1 MPKNPYTPGYD
12 SIPPVFTGRDKEIQT
27 FLSTL
32 SSLSKKKSHPQ
43 DIVVWGPSG
52 NGKTALMNWVS
63 RYWRIE
69 AGLRRKQVRLV
80 RVFCT
85 VTSSNNLRNLE
96 FELLDGHLTYEGTID
111 EVAKRLATQNRRRG
125 VLLMVDEAH
134 HLSPLGLEFIL
145 QVAHRVRKAGAAFN
159 FVLCGSLGLKDLLN
173 NRLDVHSDVVSLLRL
188 ARLDFPATEKALLQP
203 LSNEGF
209 SFDLTEETRDR
220 MVGMTLG
227 HPHFI
232 QCLGDELYRIATQW
246 NANTVD
252 ARLLSAVTPFFHQRV
267 YSMLDGYLSSLE
279 ASELQFLAFDIAE
292 LFEIRDPPLPSHVI
306 ESWVLSRNCLADLAA
321 GLRAFRKLGYMWER
335 IDGQHE
341 PALPY
346 FMEYVLCAMHW
357 TRHAVRYRMSRMQ
370 MVRLSNSVF

>member
-1 MPKNPYTPGYD
+1 MPSSPYTPGYNA
-12 SIPPVFTGRDKEIQT
+12 IPPVFAGRDKEIQT

-32 SSLSKKKSHPQ
+32 SSLNKRKSHPQ
-43 DIVVWGPSG
+43 DIVVCGPSG

-63 RYWRIE
+63 RYWRKE
-69 AGLRRKQVRLV
+69 AGLRRKQVRLIE
-80 RVFCT
+80 VFCT
-85 VTSSNNLRNLE
+85 VSSSNDLRTLE
-96 FELLDGHLTYEGTID
+96 FELLNGQLTDDGTID
-111 EVAKRLATQNRRRG
+111 EVVKQLATQNRRRG
-125 VLLMVDEAH
+125 VLLMIDEAH

-145 QVAHRVRKAGAAFN
+145 QVTHRVRKAGAAFN

-188 ARLDFPATEKALLQP
+188 ARLDFRATEKALLQP
-203 LSNEGF
+203 LTNEGF
-209 SFDLTEETRDR
+209 SLDLIEETRDR
-220 MVGMTLG
+220 MVGMTYG

-306 ESWVLSRNCLADLAA
+306 ESWVLLRNCLADLAA

-357 TRHAVRYRMSRMQ
+357 TRHAVRYRMSRMP

>member
-1 MPKNPYTPGYD
+1 M
-12 SIPPVFTGRDKEIQT
+12 T
-27 FLSTL
+27 F
-32 SSLSKKKSHPQ
+32 
-43 DIVVWGPSG
+43 
-52 NGKTALMNWVS
+52 
-63 RYWRIE
+63 
-69 AGLRRKQVRLV
+69 
-80 RVFCT
+80 
-85 VTSSNNLRNLE
+85 
-96 FELLDGHLTYEGTID
+96 
-111 EVAKRLATQNRRRG
+111 
-125 VLLMVDEAH
+125 
-134 HLSPLGLEFIL
+134 
-145 QVAHRVRKAGAAFN
+145 
-159 FVLCGSLGLKDLLN
+159 
-173 NRLDVHSDVVSLLRL
+173 
-188 ARLDFPATEKALLQP
+188 
-203 LSNEGF
+203 
-209 SFDLTEETRDR
+209 
-220 MVGMTLG
+220 G

-306 ESWVLSRNCLADLAA
+306 ESWVLSRNCLADFAA

-346 FMEYVLCAMHW
+346 FMEYVLCAVHW
-357 TRHAVRYRMSRMQ
+357 TRHAVRYRTSRMP